1 MAVRANFEIDANV
14 APAVKSIQRAAAE
27 INKITNSIGGKGV
40 NFNVN
45 GKSFTQP
52 LGRITASANEFTKSL
67 EASNARV
74 IAFGASVGIINGVT
88 DSFKFL
94 VAETVRFEKTL
105 KDINVVLNASNQ
117 QLQQFGQGL
126 FDVAQNTAQGFNVAA
141 DAALEFSR
149 QGLSTAEVL
158 KRTNDALTLTRIT
171 SLDAAEAVS
180 GLTAAVNAFGKAGL
194 TTTDIIDKLAAVDVK
209 FAVSSEDLI
218 NGLERAGAVAIDAGV
233 SLDSLIGIITSLQQT
248 TARGGAVIG
257 NGLKTIFT
265 RIQRPES
272 IRQLEK
278 MDVRVRDLTGSI
290 LPADKILKNIA
301 KSFKNL
307 SQAQQSNIVQFS
319 AGIFQ
324 ANIFRAA
331 LSDLSKAQGIQ
342 EKALGISAN
351 AAGEAARKNEL
362 LNQSLSALASRAG
375 TGLKELAGIIGELAI
390 KDDLGGWLD
399 LFGKS
404 IEGLKK
410 SLGGGED
417 EGSSFAKGLV
427 RGIGNVLTGPG
438 MIAFTVIFTKLL
450 ANVFKFAGSSLKDVM
465 GIVSEKEKVRKIEES
480 IVKILGENKD
490 LTQALNNLSDDRV
503 AQEKFVLG
511 MIERQTNALLEQ
523 KKLAERLA
531 RPLVRQG
538 VNEDLSFTSDSLVDL
553 DGDGIPDTFNA
564 SGGVVPR
571 ERKKERAGARR
582 GGYTPGAVADMNVPG
597 IGRVVYNKAETIKQF
612 PGMAQ
617 PAIMPPQNSPAGQHY
632 KNAFS
637 DKHGFNP
644 YAGSG
649 FVPNFARWGKA
660 DYPGRN
666 TKKYSEAKGN
676 WYMDNPASGN
686 ISVRGT
692 PFNDLPN
699 YVINQIKKT
708 GGAIGGG
715 NIVFETPVSNLNKST
730 FFGIGDHLSALGIS
744 TIRTE
749 LPFDFINYAD
759 EYLGKSGQL
768 KSSYRT
774 RLSKGSSASKGKM
787 GEELF
792 MTSEEGGGYKS
803 TAAHDQGVVDAV
815 QEGKIPIEV
824 KAGSISL
831 QNLAEKSIRRYS
843 NQAFRDNIRQLANAH
858 IGSTSR
864 NNLIPGLETNGE
876 IAESLLN
883 AVDQFEEQTIVNNL
897 SLLAKMGEYSFT
909 GMSNEETKSLL
920 INDPKRKILKHGIG
934 DRELQTL
941 KKFGLSGGFVPNFIG
956 LTPAVKSIAAE
967 FNPKNVSNKTHL
979 SYIAL
984 AKNVRLSAM
993 GGGTKSL
1000 STIAAEMGISESTI
1014 SNSKKPSTTSGKA
1027 AKEALGKGYS
1037 AYVSDLNEI
1046 KSNKKYHIQRGL
1058 DFENHL
1064 LEIFGM
1070 TRATDKT
1077 APMDYINNEFEGK
1090 DKDLKKRIEMM
1101 ESTGHGD
1108 AYAGPAGHA
1117 VDHFIA
1123 KAVRQQDPD
1132 IKTFLTGRKRSKRI
1146 LNTKNYRDIIGTT
1159 GGKTDDVIKG
1169 VASISDIAE
1178 HSKNWFRRKIV
1189 GAGYPLKKTDKVVDF
1204 IKANPKLDNKEITY
1218 KYTKD
1223 FVDINE
1229 VVNQISKLDPGN
1241 TKSQGL
1247 IPNFAS
1253 TTLYR
1258 GTSPRYDK
1266 IMDDIPNPPQFLF
1279 DKIMAANTKSEFIEA
1294 VKHLGISHSM
1304 GAYSGSYNER
1314 ARTATLE
1321 ELRGYEK
1328 LPENEILH
1336 GGYVYP
1342 RPIKGGWGKQEGVD
1356 ITPKHQPS
1364 GFVSR
1369 TVDKDVAM
1377 SFAKALTPGYEYDP
1391 NEMGRVEERSVSN
1404 TRIFDQEK
1412 LEKYVD
1418 RFGLENVKRSF
1429 KEGMRKGT
1437 LKDIYLN
1444 LHKFRP
1450 KVQSTDPLDMFS
1462 PNAGESERSI
1472 GMTDGSLTSD
1482 EKEITQIW
1490 SKRSPYFGSNQGL
1503 VPNFSYRMAK
1513 GIEWQKHASY
1523 GKGFDEGTYG
1533 KSFIGETIKN
1543 QKKFLLAKGHPFF
1556 SNYMGNQ
1563 KKKLWALKQATFSG
1577 KDIYWPGAHLADLEA
1592 WGHLPNEE
1600 AAKSAAQRV
1609 ADEQKK
1615 NNQYRD
1621 EMLNGKWEDV
1631 SDVMRFVSKTQ
1642 EVRYTGAL
1650 KDKIVDKL
1658 GKEYSHI
1665 SYNAKRVEDYAKE
1678 NKIFKEQS
1686 KFGLQTKNPYPDTIR
1701 AINQIA
1707 DLPAQKIKDLDVIRP
1722 RGMSEMEME
1731 QVRAQSIANQIK
1743 WDVRESASGKKE
1755 YGIRANGAGAFPKFM
1770 EFLAKKGIPKRS
1782 IDNIQKKLDA
1792 KNAAMNEHYNQAHK
1806 NYGASGRAKQSAG
1819 LAYDAMSKDQNRITT
1834 DGLYIKNLASLI
1846 KEYNESY
1853 ANQGLVPNFAD
1864 ISKIRELAIRGR
1876 GGEKTNAQRML
1887 KKFSIQS
1894 KGMFDDMI
1902 IDDFLRNPNMSYKG
1916 PWGDTVTDYLLSK
1929 GYDRDQIL
1937 KAAKKPGS
1945 YTRAAIG
1952 LIPNFSNPLRDAIS
1966 REKSAGIPEN
1976 RIRVSQD
1983 DRLRGPKNPMGLGV
1997 INTRDEP
2004 LGIGQGIRRAKEMG
2018 INPKSHG
2025 ASQGLV
2031 PNFADPVNLD
2041 EIRKSLVSNLK
2052 KIEKS
2057 FGNVNMVTRIFK
2069 GLDTDDVDS
2078 IEKAIDKTSDLIG
2091 HLQEGI
2097 SNLETKAQSGPL
2109 TQAEEKQ
2116 LSGNKERLEKI
2127 KETKKNLE
2135 GAKAVASVKT
2145 TDDFDKHL
2153 EKLIKAINERLKD
2166 IEQSG
2171 SADAEQEHKKI
2182 LEERHNLEREDIKLS
2197 EQGMKA
2203 KEGDISKLFFMSSM
2217 IQMVNGQFQELATS
2231 SSSVIAGFGR
2241 LGEGIGNVVQAQIA
2255 AKEVS
2260 SQLSSAM
2267 GVDSDQSFSLGD
2279 LNPFDSS
2286 SRDAKNKAF
2295 KASEMEKARKG
2306 KAPKGMLG
2314 GLLKSAGGLA
2324 RGFTRF
2330 VPILGQA
2337 YTIFQGVNSALK
2349 FLSGTALGAAMGL
2362 EEGEGL
2368 MDLLASRASK
2378 AAKNIERLGKMS
2390 EVASAAMESIDKST
2404 EAQKKV
2410 TDLEVLG
2417 SKRTLKQD
2425 TELMRARLEL
2435 MKAKTKEVESIA
2447 NLTNKQKA
2455 GASGVKFFT
2464 EVLEDAA
2471 NSGKSIRDALE
2482 AASTEMS
2489 AFTAMAQIRKNFSEQ
2504 TNNLGLSD
2512 GQEEFSSMAKIA
2524 GAGLAEFIVPLI
2536 NEPGKSERE
2545 NADILNKVMLE
2556 VQRIAN
2562 MSASDIDD
2570 SIGIDSIDFSKTG
2583 ISREFVAEAIAKEL
2597 QRFQEDTTEEDEYG
2611 LDANKAFKAGMQILA
2626 EQLKA
2631 RSDLTDDLLDIAES
2645 TGESK
2650 KVHARI
2656 LSMALSESKF
2666 AAERQKFQTSMLKL
2680 DRSIMSNTVSS
2691 LKDNELISR
2700 ADAIR
2705 AANAIKLAD
2714 IQTDLE
2720 LKRAEATREYS
2731 NTLVK
2736 LNAESLKVENLISQ
2750 EDKASLEAATN
2761 RLKKGLEKSADALE
2775 GGKMLDSLTEGLSED
2790 AVSRLKSMISTDDI
2804 AEAQE
2809 KLNSLAANVKDG
2821 VETQEHLNNILRDMV
2836 EKGKHNVALLMKLGL
2851 SISETI
2857 PVNEDST
2864 IKYRE
2869 AITKLAQNLDS
2880 LDKNNKTEERKLK
2893 IATQEELVKA
2903 KTLAGAKELA
2913 RRIEKEVDLRKTIEK
2928 NTLGEIATLKVLN
2941 DANKERAK
2949 IAKKSLGYEALI
2961 FERLRRQVQD
2971 QLSSEQ
2977 DTSATLDQQ
2986 VMLMRLRRPGAV
2998 VRNPGIR
3005 EAVNKQTE
3013 LDALKVKAELTNL
3026 QKSRLE
3032 AQDRNSFIA
3041 IWKQRNF
3048 IANETFL
3055 TEKANQENEILNNDA
3070 NLKLLDNKKN
3080 RNDVAARTLILEVQ
3094 GIEKESML
3102 LDSKVEL
3109 LKNANYRAYISQ
3121 SQVNSELK
3129 QLKYDKELEDAKF
3142 EYALHSGKLAETSG
3156 LTAEQET
3163 LALEREAMSLKLKED
3178 KLKNEKELISR
3189 QTRAQNLLD
3198 VQNKLIEMRN
3208 AQISASVDQGHLSAM
3223 VDADMQI
3230 ERAGQRGGLRRSAT
3244 RGIMSGRPED
3254 ILAFTEGLKEYNDTV
3269 GAGTKAIDQ
3278 LRIRMAEM
3286 SVSASNL
3293 GSDLV
3298 DIGIDGARSGMVE
3311 LFKSIGSGAKSAS
3324 EAWEDFSL
3332 GVAESLLDRIM
3343 QNNVDKIINDLTYAF
3358 TGIDPVEEA
3367 NRFLAQNSDA
3377 VTLNTAAIEKL
3388 IATYADGIRSDT
3400 APPVGDRQ
3408 AILARIER
3416 LIAAIEAKHAATY
3429 SPKPK
3434 TGIGNYHLGFQKL
3447 VQTPADI
3454 IKSAR
3459 PRMEQ
3464 SANDLVDA
3472 VTRSLASVTSKV
3484 EEVNEQAQKA
3494 LAVKQKQEQAKLI
3507 DQQFKGAGAEMT
3519 KRLEA
3524 GHSGIEGVKSELWAS
3539 YGSKSK
3545 GKRRLDEID
3554 EELAQLS
3561 RLKGKEYERHWA
3573 VPTPYETENESNIRQ
3588 WKKNL
3593 RAWRDQQN
3601 KKKFDSNKWFDIYNA
3616 PGPLGN
3622 RDTLKYR
3629 DGRRIHGEFLQGA
3642 SQQEIDRLSKAIAKE
3657 KANKVGLGVGLSSI
3671 QSDLSKT
3678 GISSEERQSLRDQQK
3693 KTKEKIQAINS
3704 NIENLEEE
3712 KAWYE
3717 KVYNT
3722 GTFWIDYDKNNEQ
3735 KQDEL
3740 RKEQERIN
3748 NELNDAQKAINS
3760 AKVELLNQ
3768 YRNRAE
3774 VLTAMVEGFN
3784 SGEAPL
3790 TKGEYESL
3798 YTEVQNF
3805 NNTYGMQLRNEDQN
3819 YGRVNMTAPNRV
3831 NNSRFRTKEDF
3842 AGPPLAN
3849 QLPPPFDTSKL
3860 PPVPPPPALVGQ
3872 KEVGLSLAMD
3882 PNVQGLKLALEANTS
3897 AVREKNVKIYQDSLD
3912 DLGQI
3917 LGKKFW
3923 GGRIQKFAEGG
3934 FVNGPAGKDQVPAML
3949 TAGEYVVPKDEVQK
3963 FNKGTGRR
3971 GAGTTGNW
3979 WEEGWFGWNRQNTD
3993 NRMVAG
3999 LQAVTSAVTMQHA
4012 SRLMSDALNKR
4023 QDKPPTFDMKK
4034 LNQLNLQSDVSMKR
4048 GDPRLSSKA
4057 LANDPVMEEYR
4068 SYLMDKAAYRVQKQ
4082 NEKIKKRKSR
4092 IGTAVQTAASFAMK
4106 EGVNKIVRPMVSKAR
4121 EAVVDWAGGKWGDY
4135 SETYQHLRKSGFD
4148 VKYSDVRESIESGKD
4163 LTFDRVVNGR
4173 NRTYTFSPK
4182 KTPFHDQKGTLEI
4195 SNIEGGGIGGNQ
4207 IYADG
4212 FEWQKWGDPFTNA
4225 ARLSEPTRPGSAEEK
4240 KILKNLEETYERKN
4254 RGGLIPSMLTAGEG
4268 FIPASIAKRIG
4279 YGNLDTMNKTGSL
4292 PIVQGPGGID
4302 KVGPVGLSEGDF
4314 IIRKS
4319 STDKLMRENPN
4330 MMRFALQNPDGF
4342 RRGETGYYEGGIV
4355 GTGDFSSTS
4364 MPTSSASSTGQ
4375 PVNRIQPLI
4384 EAAEAQQKEKATHSQ
4399 NNEVTNN
4406 INVSVTID
4414 SSGNETVEASSP
4426 KESYEQEQELA
4437 MKIKSKVLEVIR
4449 EEKRLGGELD
4459 R

>member
-531 RPLVRQG
+531 RPLVRKG

-941 KKFGLSGGFVPNFIG
+941 KKFGLSGGLVPNFAVPRKKSAPRALYDELEHHWLSGSGRLTNEELQAKARALNISDKIDGPIKKANRSFNEEYEQDLREKGYKVAAKPQTSVGQYSPELMQKISDFIIDLEAGSSGALSISDPELAKRFIEQKVFHTAAGHSFKSVDNINSRNLLSDIITYRTQLTALDSIRDSSYKPGAEKG
-956 LTPAVKSIAAE
+956 LSIKAGGNYSAKPATGKDLSLLFPGLISGAAQSFLGLPLRKLISPLTGAE
-967 FNPKNVSNKTHL
+967 KKRFNTTTFNMDVQK
-979 SYIAL
+979 YGL
-984 AKNVRLSAM
+984 AKNGKFLPERKLRNAPYGLNPAGFEDAISAVNPAYITSTHSAPLDFIDPQKLGEAKFGRNAYAHTDDAHLIGKM
-993 GGGTKSL
+993 LRHQIGSGLITWPLDAMTKSV
-1000 STIAAEMGISESTI
+1000 S
-1014 SNSKKPSTTSGKA
+1014 
-1027 AKEALGKGYS
+1027 LGTLDYF
-1037 AYVSDLNEI
+1037 NTE
-1046 KSNKKYHIQRGL
+1046 NK
-1058 DFENHL
+1058 
-1064 LEIFGM
+1064 
-1070 TRATDKT
+1070 
-1077 APMDYINNEFEGK
+1077 
-1090 DKDLKKRIEMM
+1090 
-1101 ESTGHGD
+1101 
-1108 AYAGPAGHA
+1108 
-1117 VDHFIA
+1117 
-1123 KAVRQQDPD
+1123 
-1132 IKTFLTGRKRSKRI
+1132 
-1146 LNTKNYRDIIGTT
+1146 
-1159 GGKTDDVIKG
+1159 
-1169 VASISDIAE
+1169 
-1178 HSKNWFRRKIV
+1178 
-1189 GAGYPLKKTDKVVDF
+1189 
-1204 IKANPKLDNKEITY
+1204 Y
-1218 KYTKD
+1218 K
-1223 FVDINE
+1223 
-1229 VVNQISKLDPGN
+1229 
-1241 TKSQGL
+1241 GL

-1304 GAYSGSYNER
+1304 GAYSGSYNDR

-1321 ELRGYEK
+1321 ELRGYEE

-1369 TVDKDVAM
+1369 TVDKDVAK

-1391 NEMGRVEERSVSN
+1391 NEMGKVEERSVSN
-1404 TRIFDQEK
+1404 TRIFDQTK

-1513 GIEWQKHASY
+1513 GIEWQKYAHY
-1523 GKGFDEGTYG
+1523 GKGFEEGTYG

-1615 NNQYRD
+1615 NNQLRD

-1642 EVRYTGAL
+1642 EVRYAGAL

-1806 NYGASGRAKQSAG
+1806 NYGASGRAKQNAG

-1853 ANQGLVPNFAD
+1853 ANQGLVPNFVD

-1894 KGMFDDMI
+1894 KGIFDDMI
-1902 IDDFLRNPNMSYKG
+1902 IDDFLTNPKMPYKG
-1916 PWGDTVTDYLLSK
+1916 DWGDTVTDYLLSK

-1937 KAAKKPGS
+1937 RAAEKPES
-1945 YTRAAIG
+1945 YIRAAIG

-1966 REKSAGIPEN
+1966 REKSAGIPDN

-2041 EIRKSLVSNLK
+2041 EIRKSLVSNLGE
-2052 KIEKS
+2052 IEKS
-2057 FGNVNMVTRIFK
+2057 LADSAKKFLNLKNI
-2069 GLDTDDVDS
+2069 DADDVSS
-2078 IEKAIDKTSDLIG
+2078 IEEAIDKTDALINIVSK
-2091 HLQEGI
+2091 GI
-2097 SNLETKAQSGPL
+2097 DDLETKAKSGPL
-2109 TQAEEKQ
+2109 TKKEKKG
-2116 LSGNKERLEKI
+2116 LESRKERLGKLQ
-2127 KETKKNLE
+2127 ETKENLE
-2135 GAKAVASVKT
+2135 GVKTVASVKT

-2153 EKLIKAINERLKD
+2153 EKLIKVINERLKQ

-2171 SADAEQEHKKI
+2171 SANAEEEHKKI

-2231 SSSVIAGFGR
+2231 SSSVVAGFGR
-2241 LGEGIGNVVQAQIA
+2241 LGEGIGNVIQAQIA

-2260 SQLSSAM
+2260 SQLGSAM

-2337 YTIFQGVNSALK
+2337 YTIFQAVNSTLK

-2435 MKAKTKEVESIA
+2435 MKAKGKEVESIA
-2447 NLTNKQKA
+2447 NLTNKQKS

-2471 NSGKSIRDALE
+2471 NSGKNIRDALE
-2482 AASTEMS
+2482 EASTEM
-2489 AFTAMAQIRKNFSEQ
+2489 AALTAMAKIRKDFAEQ
-2504 TNNLGLSD
+2504 TNNLSSYETFGTD
-2512 GQEEFSSMAKIA
+2512 PEGQPEFESMAKIV
-2524 GAGLAEFIVPLI
+2524 GSGLAEFIVPLLDD
-2536 NEPGKSERE
+2536 PKKSERE
-2545 NADILNKVMLE
+2545 NANSLNQVMLE

-2562 MSASDIDD
+2562 MDASDIDD
-2570 SIGIDSIDFSKTG
+2570 SIGVDSIDFSKAD
-2583 ISREFVAEAIAKEL
+2583 ISRKYVAQMIAREIR
-2597 QRFQEDTTEEDEYG
+2597 QFQEDTTEEDETG
-2611 LDANKAFKAGMQILA
+2611 LDANKAFKAGMQTLA
-2626 EQLKA
+2626 KQLKA
-2631 RSDLTDDLLDIAES
+2631 RSDLTSDLIDIAES

-2656 LSMALSESKF
+2656 LSMTLSESKF
-2666 AAERQKFQTSMLKL
+2666 AAERQKFQASMLKL
-2680 DRSIMSNTVSS
+2680 DRSIMSNTISS

-2705 AANAIKLAD
+2705 AANAIKLAN

-2750 EDKASLEAATN
+2750 EDTPSLKKATE

-2775 GGKMLDSLTEGLSED
+2775 DGKMLDSLTKGLSGD
-2790 AVSRLKSMISTDDI
+2790 AASRLKSMISTDDI
-2804 AEAQE
+2804 AEAKE
-2809 KLNSLAANVKDG
+2809 NLKDLAADVGDG
-2821 VETQEHLNNILRDMV
+2821 VETQKHLNEILRKMA
-2836 EKGKHNVALLMKLGL
+2836 EAGKHNVALLMKLGL
-2851 SISETI
+2851 SISDTI
-2857 PVNEDST
+2857 PANEDA
-2864 IKYRE
+2864 INKYRE
-2869 AITKLAQNLDS
+2869 ALTKYAQNLDS
-2880 LDKNNKTEERKLK
+2880 LDKNNKIEERKLK
-2893 IATQEELVKA
+2893 IATKEELVKA
-2903 KTLAGAKELA
+2903 KTLAGARELA
-2913 RRIEKEVDLRKTIEK
+2913 RRIEKEGDLRKTIEK

-2949 IAKKSLGYEALI
+2949 IAKKSLGYETLI
-2961 FERLRRQVQD
+2961 FERLRKQVQD

-2986 VMLMRLRRPGAV
+2986 VALMKLRRPGAV

-3005 EAVNKQTE
+3005 EAVDKQTE

-3055 TEKANQENEILNNDA
+3055 TEKANQENEILNNNA
-3070 NLKLLDNKKN
+3070 NLNLLKNKAN
-3080 RNDVAARTLILEVQ
+3080 RNDVAKRTLMLEVQ

-3109 LKNANYRAYISQ
+3109 LKNVDYRAYISQ

-3178 KLKNEKELISR
+3178 QLKNEKELISR

-3208 AQISASVDQGHLSAM
+3208 AQISASVDQAHLSAM

-3230 ERAGQRGGLRRSAT
+3230 ERAGQRGELRRSAT

-3388 IATYADGIRSDT
+3388 IETYAAGIRSDT

-3408 AILARIER
+3408 AILAKIGR
-3416 LIAAIEAKHAATY
+3416 LIAVIEAKHGAAFGSSENPGKKVTY
-3429 SPKPK
+3429 NFGGKEMVSDM
-3434 TGIGNYHLGFQKL
+3434 TALM
-3447 VQTPADI
+3447 QTPVDI
-3454 IKSAR
+3454 IKSAM
-3459 PRMEQ
+3459 PRIGQ
-3464 SANDLVDA
+3464 SANELVSTIEESMA
-3472 VTRSLASVTSKV
+3472 HAKKKIQEKKERREARRSDR
-3484 EEVNEQAQKA
+3484 
-3494 LAVKQKQEQAKLI
+3494 LI
-3507 DQQFKGAGAEMT
+3507 DKMVHQSILDDPPPVVAEKKAADFHIIQYLEEKDRKKYQKSIEDDLIANDKLLKEAEDKSAQLSKKKGGWASFFSRQGDQHLKEVKPGLEQGEGWDASELPAIVGEGYEFAG
-3519 KRLEA
+3519 KR
-3524 GHSGIEGVKSELWAS
+3524 GMWKNPKEGVSKERLLEIIQGQVGDEYRSDADAIAHGIAQIARNTANHNMELKTKNDKEIKILEDKLKEL
-3539 YGSKSK
+3539 SKSK
-3545 GKRRLDEID
+3545 DFDTKAVAAAAKELKIKQDFGEELETKIKSSLKIQESANLILNEKKAID
-3554 EELAQLS
+3554 EDIL
-3561 RLKGKEYERHWA
+3561 RLKNEER
-3573 VPTPYETENESNIRQ
+3573 
-3588 WKKNL
+3588 L
-3593 RAWRDQQN
+3593 LQQKRVALMN
-3601 KKKFDSNKWFDIYNA
+3601 
-3616 PGPLGN
+3616 
-3622 RDTLKYR
+3622 
-3629 DGRRIHGEFLQGA
+3629 
-3642 SQQEIDRLSKAIAKE
+3642 
-3657 KANKVGLGVGLSSI
+3657 GLSFGP
-3671 QSDLSKT
+3671 KT
-3678 GISSEERQSLRDQQK
+3678 EIGEE
-3693 KTKEKIQAINS
+3693 
-3704 NIENLEEE
+3704 
-3712 KAWYE
+3712 
-3717 KVYNT
+3717 V
-3722 GTFWIDYDKNNEQ
+3722 
-3735 KQDEL
+3735 
-3740 RKEQERIN
+3740 
-3748 NELNDAQKAINS
+3748 
-3760 AKVELLNQ
+3760 AK
-3768 YRNRAE
+3768 
-3774 VLTAMVEGFN
+3774 
-3784 SGEAPL
+3784 
-3790 TKGEYESL
+3790 
-3798 YTEVQNF
+3798 
-3805 NNTYGMQLRNEDQN
+3805 
-3819 YGRVNMTAPNRV
+3819 
-3831 NNSRFRTKEDF
+3831 
-3842 AGPPLAN
+3842 GPPSRAR
-3849 QLPPPFDTSKL
+3849 
-3860 PPVPPPPALVGQ
+3860 ALNPSSPGN
-3872 KEVGLSLAMD
+3872 E
-3882 PNVQGLKLALEANTS
+3882 
-3897 AVREKNVKIYQDSLD
+3897 
-3912 DLGQI
+3912 
-3917 LGKKFW
+3917 FW

-4082 NEKIKKRKSR
+4082 NEKIKKRKSL

-4148 VKYSDVRESIESGKD
+4148 LKYSDVKKSIESGKD

-4173 NRTYTFSPK
+4173 NRTYTFSPR
-4182 KTPFHDQKGTLEI
+4182 KTPFRDQKGILEI
-4195 SNIEGGGIGGNQ
+4195 SNIKGDGIG
-4207 IYADG
+4207 
-4212 FEWQKWGDPFTNA
+4212 
-4225 ARLSEPTRPGSAEEK
+4225 LSEPTRPGSAEEK

-4254 RGGLIPSMLTAGEG
+4254 RGGPIPSMLTAGEG

>member
-465 GIVSEKEKVRKIEES
+465 GIVSEKEKVKKIEES

-531 RPLVRQG
+531 RPLARQG
-538 VNEDLSFTSDSLVDL
+538 VNEDLSFTSNSLVDL
-553 DGDGIPDTFNA
+553 DGDGVPDTFNA

-686 ISVRGT
+686 IGVRGT

-843 NQAFRDNIRQLANAH
+843 NQTFRDNIRQLANAH

-883 AVDQFEEQTIVNNL
+883 AVDQFEGQTIVNNL

-941 KKFGLSGGFVPNFIG
+941 KKFGLSGGFVPNFGGPGSGPKKGGARIDKINYEA
-956 LTPAVKSIAAE
+956 LWTKIINTTPEEISR
-967 FNPKNVSNKTHL
+967 FNNGNL
-979 SYIAL
+979 
-984 AKNVRLSAM
+984 
-993 GGGTKSL
+993 
-1000 STIAAEMGISESTI
+1000 TI
-1014 SNSKKPSTTSGKA
+1014 SALSEYVLKETGQNPRLTNLAQKKEQWVNSLANIGTGYLSGKKYTQA
-1027 AKEALGKGYS
+1027 EAEDMYNDLSKHVNRFRNTDYARQSGTDFEAKFRDKFGVPATTAEPHMDFEKDSLAHLKGNPLAES
-1037 AYVSDLNEI
+1037 A
-1046 KSNKKYHIQRGL
+1046 GL
-1058 DFENHL
+1058 DTF
-1064 LEIFGM
+1064 
-1070 TRATDKT
+1070 
-1077 APMDYINNEFEGK
+1077 
-1090 DKDLKKRIEMM
+1090 
-1101 ESTGHGD
+1101 TGGD
-1108 AYAGPAGHA
+1108 AYRGVGGHPEA
-1117 VDHFIA
+1117 HFIA
-1123 KAVRQQDPD
+1123 KYLRETLANPKGSRTYDFSSTQG
-1132 IKTFLTGRKRSKRI
+1132 KKLKKMAESKRGMFGK
-1146 LNTKNYRDIIGTT
+1146 LFGGVRTVRFNNLGTFNDIIGYAGMEDQKVTAT
-1159 GGKTDDVIKG
+1159 ETLDKILAYAPGIK
-1169 VASISDIAE
+1169 SSLDIA
-1178 HSKNWFRRKIV
+1178 KGAGARKIQFS
-1189 GAGYPLKKTDKVVDF
+1189 YLRD
-1204 IKANPKLDNKEITY
+1204 Y
-1218 KYTKD
+1218 M
-1223 FVDINE
+1223 
-1229 VVNQISKLDPGN
+1229 DPGFPSS
-1241 TKSQGL
+1241 SQGL

-1258 GTSPRYDK
+1258 GTSPRYEK
-1266 IMDDIPNPPQFLF
+1266 AVGDIPNPPQFLF
-1279 DKIMAANTKSEFIEA
+1279 DEIMAANTKSDFIKA
-1294 VKHLGISHSM
+1294 VKRLGIAHSM
-1304 GAYSGSYNER
+1304 GAYSGSYNDGMY
-1314 ARTATLE
+1314 AATIEQMRGHE
-1321 ELRGYEK
+1321 EMD
-1328 LPENEILH
+1328 ENQILH

-1342 RPIKGGWGKQEGVD
+1342 RPIRGGFGKQEGVD

-1369 TVDKDVAM
+1369 TVDEDVAKG
-1377 SFAKALTPGYEYDP
+1377 FAKSMHPGYEYDP
-1391 NEMGRVEERSVSN
+1391 NFMGDVDEVSVPN
-1404 TRIFDQEK
+1404 TRIFDQTK
-1412 LEKYVD
+1412 IEKYID

-1462 PNAGESERSI
+1462 PNAGEAERSI
-1472 GMTDGSLTSD
+1472 GMSSGSLTRD
-1482 EKEITQIW
+1482 EKEITHIW

-1513 GIEWQKHASY
+1513 QGFAHY
-1523 GKGFDEGTYG
+1523 GKGFEEGTYG

-1615 NNQYRD
+1615 NNQLRD

-1642 EVRYTGAL
+1642 EVRYAGAL

-1731 QVRAQSIANQIK
+1731 QVRAQSVANQIK

-1806 NYGASGRAKQSAG
+1806 NYGASGRAKQNAG

-1902 IDDFLRNPNMSYKG
+1902 IDDFLRNPNMPYKG

-2057 FGNVNMVTRIFK
+2057 FGNLNLITRIFK
-2069 GLDTDDVDS
+2069 GLDTDDVSS
-2078 IEKAIDKTSDLIG
+2078 IEKAIDKTSDLID
-2091 HLQEGI
+2091 HVSQGI
-2097 SNLETKAQSGPL
+2097 SGLEAKAQSGTL

-2116 LSGNKERLEKI
+2116 LSDKKGNLEKI

-2135 GAKAVASVKT
+2135 GAKTVASVKT

-2153 EKLIKAINERLKD
+2153 EKLIKVINERLKQ

-2171 SADAEQEHKKI
+2171 SANAEEEHKKI

-2260 SQLSSAM
+2260 SQLGSAM

-2435 MKAKTKEVESIA
+2435 MKAKGKEVESIA

-2471 NSGKSIRDALE
+2471 NSGKSIKDALE
-2482 AASTEMS
+2482 EASTEM
-2489 AFTAMAQIRKNFSEQ
+2489 AALTAMANIRKNFSEQ
-2504 TNNLGLSD
+2504 ANNLGFSD
-2512 GQEEFSSMAKIA
+2512 NQKEFESMAKIA
-2524 GAGLAEFIVPLI
+2524 ASGLAEFIVPLLDD
-2536 NEPGKSERE
+2536 PKKSEIE
-2545 NADILNKVMLE
+2545 NANSLNKVMLE

-2562 MSASDIDD
+2562 MDPSDIDD
-2570 SIGIDSIDFSKTG
+2570 SIGIDSIDFSKAD
-2583 ISREFVAEAIAKEL
+2583 ISRKYVAQMIAREL
-2597 QRFQEDTTEEDEYG
+2597 RQFQEDTTEEDEEH
-2611 LDANKAFKAGMQILA
+2611 LDANKAFKAGMQTLA

-2631 RSDLTDDLLDIAES
+2631 RSDLTSSLIDIAES

-2656 LSMALSESKF
+2656 LSMTLSESKF
-2666 AAERQKFQTSMLKL
+2666 AAERQKFQASMLKL
-2680 DRSIMSNTVSS
+2680 DRSIMSNTISS

-2750 EDKASLEAATN
+2750 EDTPNLTAATE

-2809 KLNSLAANVKDG
+2809 NLKKLAADVGDG
-2821 VETQEHLNNILRDMV
+2821 VETQKHLNSILREMA
-2836 EKGKHNVALLMKLGL
+2836 KAGKHNVALLMKLGL

-2857 PVNEDST
+2857 PTNEEST

-2880 LDKNNKTEERKLK
+2880 LDKNNKIEERKLK

-2913 RRIEKEVDLRKTIEK
+2913 RRIEKEADLRKTIEK

-2961 FERLRRQVQD
+2961 FERLRKQAQE
-2971 QLSSEQ
+2971 QLPSEQ

-2986 VMLMRLRRPGAV
+2986 VMLMRLRRPDGV
-2998 VRNPGIR
+2998 VRNSGIR

-3055 TEKANQENEILNNDA
+3055 TEKANQENEILNNNA
-3070 NLKLLDNKKN
+3070 NLNLLKNKAN
-3080 RNDVAARTLILEVQ
+3080 RNDVAKRTLMLEVQ

-3109 LKNANYRAYISQ
+3109 LKNVDYRAYISQ

-3230 ERAGQRGGLRRSAT
+3230 ERAGQIGGLRRSAT

-3254 ILAFTEGLKEYNDTV
+3254 ILAFTEGLKEHNDTV

-3400 APPVGDRQ
+3400 APPVGDMQ
-3408 AILARIER
+3408 AILTRIER
-3416 LIAAIEAKHAATY
+3416 LIAALEAKHAAAFG
-3429 SPKPK
+3429 SPKEK
-3434 TGIGNYHLGFQKL
+3434 TEKDRMAFLGSGAYEKAQDL
-3447 VQTPADI
+3447 VPQLDALMQSPADI
-3454 IKSAR
+3454 IKSAKPRIGQSANELVKTIEASMSDVSKRLQDIEIGNTIEAAKDYASSVLNYLREGTKDYLQQVEHSKNYQATYQEYTSKQDDIQELNKRKLALDKQLEQSEKGVYLSGFSTDYDSMSLNWVQQLGYGAPDYDEMR
-3459 PRMEQ
+3459 PKLLAFDKALQDSLERVSKQEFEGIEGMKELPKNTSFGTMKPGYWVMNSAETGEVRFGDGRGGFNERNVNTFMATTEQ
-3464 SANDLVDA
+3464 SAREA
-3472 VTRSLASVTSKV
+3472 ASS
-3484 EEVNEQAQKA
+3484 
-3494 LAVKQKQEQAKLI
+3494 
-3507 DQQFKGAGAEMT
+3507 
-3519 KRLEA
+3519 
-3524 GHSGIEGVKSELWAS
+3524 
-3539 YGSKSK
+3539 
-3545 GKRRLDEID
+3545 
-3554 EELAQLS
+3554 
-3561 RLKGKEYERHWA
+3561 
-3573 VPTPYETENESNIRQ
+3573 
-3588 WKKNL
+3588 
-3593 RAWRDQQN
+3593 
-3601 KKKFDSNKWFDIYNA
+3601 
-3616 PGPLGN
+3616 
-3622 RDTLKYR
+3622 
-3629 DGRRIHGEFLQGA
+3629 
-3642 SQQEIDRLSKAIAKE
+3642 
-3657 KANKVGLGVGLSSI
+3657 LGVGEKLAKVYQAVARDIKQQVEQYQNNNQGALSGYNQKPSEI
-3671 QSDLSKT
+3671 REEIELINKRLKEAQTNADILSKKLMT
-3678 GISSEERQSLRDQQK
+3678 
-3693 KTKEKIQAINS
+3693 TP
-3704 NIENLEEE
+3704 
-3712 KAWYE
+3712 
-3717 KVYNT
+3717 T
-3722 GTFWIDYDKNNEQ
+3722 
-3735 KQDEL
+3735 
-3740 RKEQERIN
+3740 
-3748 NELNDAQKAINS
+3748 
-3760 AKVELLNQ
+3760 
-3768 YRNRAE
+3768 
-3774 VLTAMVEGFN
+3774 EGF
-3784 SGEAPL
+3784 
-3790 TKGEYESL
+3790 
-3798 YTEVQNF
+3798 F
-3805 NNTYGMQLRNEDQN
+3805 
-3819 YGRVNMTAPNRV
+3819 
-3831 NNSRFRTKEDF
+3831 
-3842 AGPPLAN
+3842 
-3849 QLPPPFDTSKL
+3849 
-3860 PPVPPPPALVGQ
+3860 PPPPVAPDN
-3872 KEVGLSLAMD
+3872 KE
-3882 PNVQGLKLALEANTS
+3882 
-3897 AVREKNVKIYQDSLD
+3897 
-3912 DLGQI
+3912 
-3917 LGKKFW
+3917 FW

-4082 NEKIKKRKSR
+4082 NEKIKKRKSL
-4092 IGTAVQTAASFAMK
+4092 IGTAVGTAASFAMT
-4106 EGVNKIVRPMVSKAR
+4106 EGINKIVRPMVSKAR

-4135 SETYQHLRKSGFD
+4135 SDTYKHLRKSGFD

-4182 KTPFHDQKGTLEI
+4182 KTPFHDQKGTLEL

-4212 FEWQKWGDPFTNA
+4212 FEWQKLGDPFTNA
-4225 ARLSEPTRPGSAEEK
+4225 ARLSDPTRPGSAEEK

-4254 RGGLIPSMLTAGEG
+4254 RGGPIPSMLTAGEG